1 MKIKVYSSD
10 YYRLARRHPL
20 VWVEHTASPQG
31 RRKGGKKQFYAEITT
46 GGSPKQVY
54 EKVQQLR
61 QQGYLKVEMV
71 DEQEWLAY
79 S

>member
-1 MKIKVYSSD
+1 MKIRVYSSD

-20 VWVEHTASPQG
+20 VWVEH
-31 RRKGGKKQFYAEITT
+31 KGGKKQFYAEITT

-61 QQGYLKVEMV
+61 QRGYLKVEMV